1 MTDREDNDTSVQPQ
15 TQAMGTAA
23 GDPRGGEIPMRRNAA
38 PFDVFPCWGILRIN
52 TNILETIDYGSRV
65 IILCCR

>member
-1 MTDREDNDTSVQPQ
+1 MTDRKDNDTSAQQQ
-15 TQAMGTAA
+15 TQAMGAAA

-52 TNILETIDYGSRV
+52 TNKRND
-65 IILCCR
+65 